1 MIIFIIIY
9 CDNIIIINNMLCSTL
24 KYNKFKKGEN
34 VVNKAEIL
42 MHPVRIKI
50 SQALMRNKESGLTP
64 LEMVKIIQDVPQAT
78 LYRHI
83 QMLLD
88 AGVIKVINEKKVR
101 SVTEKYYALNED
113 AARLDSTD
121 WKTTKMEE
129 KISFISYYQL
139 SLLSQYQNY
148 LSSLE
153 HKSNSEDRATFSLLE
168 LNIEEEEF
176 ENFQREL
183 NDLMLKYYQKKNN
196 NGTVLTR
203 TIAVTII
210 PDSNSGN

>member
-1 MIIFIIIY
+1 
-9 CDNIIIINNMLCSTL
+9 
-24 KYNKFKKGEN
+24 

-50 SQALMRNKESGLTP
+50 SQALMRNKENGLTP

-88 AGVIKVINEKKVR
+88 AGVIKIIKEKKVR
-101 SVTEKYYALNED
+101 SVTEKYYALNEN
-113 AARLDSTD
+113 AARLKSND

-129 KISFISYYQL
+129 KISYISYYQL

-153 HKSNSEDRATFSLLE
+153 NKNNAEDCATFSLLE
-168 LNIEEEEF
+168 LSIEEDEF

-183 NDLMLKYYQKKNN
+183 NDLMLKYYQRTNKS
-196 NGTVLTR
+196 VLTR

-210 PDSNSGN
+210 PDNNP

>member
-1 MIIFIIIY
+1 
-9 CDNIIIINNMLCSTL
+9 
-24 KYNKFKKGEN
+24 

>member
-1 MIIFIIIY
+1 
-9 CDNIIIINNMLCSTL
+9 
-24 KYNKFKKGEN
+24 
-34 VVNKAEIL
+34 

-50 SQALMRNKESGLTP
+50 SQALMRNKENGLTP

-88 AGVIKVINEKKVR
+88 AGVIKIIKEKKVR
-101 SVTEKYYALNED
+101 SVTEKYYALNEN
-113 AARLDSTD
+113 AARLKSND

-129 KISFISYYQL
+129 KISYISYYQL

-153 HKSNSEDRATFSLLE
+153 NKNNAEDCATFSLLE
-168 LNIEEEEF
+168 LSIEEDEF

-183 NDLMLKYYQKKNN
+183 NDLMLKYYQRTNKS
-196 NGTVLTR
+196 VLTR

-210 PDSNSGN
+210 PDNNP

>member
-24 KYNKFKKGEN
+24 KYNKIKKGEN

>member
-1 MIIFIIIY
+1 
-9 CDNIIIINNMLCSTL
+9 MLCSTL
-24 KYNKFKKGEN
+24 NYNKFKKGEN

>member
-1 MIIFIIIY
+1 M
-9 CDNIIIINNMLCSTL
+9 
-24 KYNKFKKGEN
+24 
-34 VVNKAEIL
+34 VNKAEIL
-42 MHPVRIKI
+42 MHPVKMKI
-50 SQALMRNKESGLTP
+50 TQALMRNKEKGLTP

-88 AGVIKVINEKKVR
+88 AGVIKVIKEKKVR
-101 SVTEKYYALNED
+101 SVTEKYYVLNED
-113 AARLDSTD
+113 AARLDSAD

-148 LSSLE
+148 LSTLE
-153 HKSNSEDRATFSLLE
+153 NNSNSEDCATFSLLE
-168 LNIEEEEF
+168 LNIDEDEF

-183 NDLMLKYYQKKNN
+183 HDLMLKYYQRKNN
-196 NGTVLTR
+196 NANVLRR

-210 PDSNSGN
+210 PDNNH